1 MKKVLFYILFIVF
14 ICGCS
19 ANKKDYSYD
28 ELHEEIEKTE
38 KINNSDEED
47 INEKI
52 NIPKSF
58 TMKQIKINNHV
69 VSAASNGRY
78 YIFRAVKGMDSFV
91 EGEMYLYEAYD
102 GLSIRYNPDLMCGDD
117 AMDDINKRGT
127 YCPGEKDFKIS
138 HTRETLEEIPIGFGM
153 ASFADGD
160 SRVYVWIDEDRKYC
174 IYKAIFNEYED
185 WYIKDLEDG
194 RVIRYEPS
202 FMTGKEN

>member
-28 ELHEEIEKTE
+28 ELHEEIEKSE
-38 KINNSDEED
+38 KINNSDEEE

-91 EGEMYLYEAYD
+91 EGEMYLYESYD
-102 GLSIRYNPDLMCGDD
+102 GLAIRFNPELMCGDD
-117 AMDDINKRGT
+117 PMNDINVHGD
-127 YCPGEKDFKIS
+127 YCPGETDFKIA
-138 HTRETLEEIPIGFGM
+138 HTRVALEKIPIGFDM
-153 ASFADGD
+153 FIIYDGD
-160 SRVYVWIDEDRKYC
+160 FKTHAWSDGRYNIF
-174 IYKAIFNEYED
+174 KAIYNEYED
-185 WYIKDLEDG
+185 WYIQDSEDG
-194 RVIRYEPS
+194 WYIRYEPS